1 MSREPTGRLAG
12 TLPRVAVLH
21 PYWTLWEHTAPAGFR
36 AERLRLARGVAEWL
50 AAGAADAE
58 PAASAGPEPVEVV
71 LVDEVAS
78 VEDGE
83 RVGAALAADPP
94 DAVLVLQTMA
104 VPPAYALA
112 ALARVPGA
120 LAVIWALHESGL
132 VGDAFDHGDITTQ
145 GATVGAPMLS
155 NVLTREGR
163 AFELVLGRRGDPV
176 VERRVRDAVRAAAAA
191 SAIRRARLGRVG
203 EPIPGYLHV
212 DLDEVALAAAT
223 GIEVVRIDPDEVVE
237 RYRAVDP
244 GRVRALDA
252 EVRAGW
258 AFEGDVDADESLER
272 SLRAALALEDM
283 AVEHRLD
290 AGAFNCH
297 VPQFR
302 FGEEIGIAPCFGLGR
317 LTSMGVP
324 FTCTGDVVTA
334 VAMLTTKRL
343 GGAAMYHEIE
353 AIDYAT
359 GEVVIA
365 NSGEHDLAWL
375 APTERPRLR
384 RNGWFCGKDPR
395 CGVCAV
401 LEPPAGP
408 ATLVGFTP
416 HPEARGGFRY
426 VVARGEL
433 TARRFPVTGT
443 ANGAFR
449 FAAGTVEEAWARWAA
464 AGVNHH
470 SSATPGDLSVGV
482 STVARLLGVEAVVV

>member
-1 MSREPTGRLAG
+1 MTQPRSRI
-12 TLPRVAVLH
+12 AVLH

-36 AERLRLARGVAEWL
+36 GARLELARALAREL
-50 AAGAADAE
+50 AADF
-58 PAASAGPEPVEVV
+58 EV
-71 LVDEVAS
+71 LAVDEVAS

-120 LAVIWALHESGL
+120 LPVIWALHETGL

-145 GATVGAPMLS
+145 GATVGAPMLT
-155 NVLTREGR
+155 NMLVREGR

-176 VERRVRDAVRAAAAA
+176 VEGRVRGALRAAAAA

-212 DLDEVALAAAT
+212 DLDDDALRVAT
-223 GIEVVRIDPDEVVE
+223 GISVVRIDPDEVVE

-244 GRVRALDA
+244 DRVRALET
-252 EVRAGW
+252 EVRAAW
-258 AFEGDVDADESLER
+258 TFEGDVEADESLER
-272 SLRAALALEDM
+272 SLRAALALEDV
-283 AVEHRLD
+283 VEAHAID
-290 AGAFNCH
+290 GGAFNCH

-302 FGEEIGIAPCFGLGR
+302 FGQEIGIAPCFGLGR
-317 LTSMGVP
+317 LTSMGTP
-324 FTCTGDVVTA
+324 FTCTGDIVTA
-334 VAMLTTKRL
+334 VAMLATRRL
-343 GGAAMYHEIE
+343 GGAALYHEIE
-353 AIDYAT
+353 AIDYAS

-375 APTERPRLR
+375 APGERPRLR
-384 RNGWFCGKDPR
+384 RNGWFCDKDPH

-401 LEPPAGP
+401 IEPPAGP

-416 HPEARGGFRY
+416 HPEARGGFRF

-449 FAAGTVEEAWARWAA
+449 FGQGSVEEAWARWAM

-470 SSATPGDLSVGV
+470 SSATPGDLSAEMI
-482 STVARLLGVEAVVV
+482 TLARLLGVEAVLV